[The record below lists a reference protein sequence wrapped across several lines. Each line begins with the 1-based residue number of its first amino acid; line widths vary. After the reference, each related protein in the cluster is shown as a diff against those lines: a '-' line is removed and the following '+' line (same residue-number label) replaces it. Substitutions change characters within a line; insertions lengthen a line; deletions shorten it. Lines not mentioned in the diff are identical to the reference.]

1 MVSVQRISLV
11 TDGHEA
17 DETLI
22 REYVVLSLDRLN
34 AINGCE
40 GVRFSRFGTDPRYE
54 KSEVKLGI
62 YGDHEAVIETERDRW
77 DNPEARGMID
87 LWSRNGASFAGQAE
101 EVQEFL
107 GRLYVLASRMSAEY
121 YRAFDERPA
130 MIDTFPDEGGPM
142 RTGWWMLPHLLVN
155 QAGYDTDEEID
166 GYFQA
171 MRERLLVLTQLR
183 DYEDARERV
192 DDLQSRLDD
201 VEARIDGIEEQGG
214 LDYYADPE

>member
-22 REYVVLSLDRLN
+22 REYVVLSLDRPN

-40 GVRFSRFGTDPRYE
+40 GVRFSRFGIDPRYE

-77 DNPEARGMID
+77 DDLEARGMID
-87 LWSRNGASFAGQAE
+87 
-101 EVQEFL
+101 
-107 GRLYVLASRMSAEY
+107 
-121 YRAFDERPA
+121 AFH
-130 MIDTFPDEGGPM
+130 DEGGPM

-155 QAGYDTDEEID
+155 QAGYDTAEEID